1 MAVKHARA
9 NSPHEKK
16 ADCSWR
22 RRRNNKKKKRSVLP
36 YACRAA
42 HRTCNRCGW
51 KGSSSQLALGVS
63 AALLSCSH
71 ALHPLGLRRLS
82 SEKDIVAASQTI
94 GLGSG
99 GGGTNL
105 EQGQRW
111 LELPKIQNRRAKRQ
125 TKQKE
130 RDGEREKREENRRG
144 GRMQQLAKVEG
155 PGQGLSALSILSINL
170 SRLLACLW
178 RRPRQRPLPA
188 PNDSHQSHRQQQQQQ

>member
-22 RRRNNKKKKRSVLP
+22 RRRNNKKKRSVLP

-82 SEKDIVAASQTI
+82 SEKDIVVPRAWPR
-94 GLGSG
+94 
-99 GGGTNL
+99 N
-105 EQGQRW
+105 R
-111 LELPKIQNRRAKRQ
+111 PKRRY
-125 TKQKE
+125 
-130 RDGEREKREENRRG
+130 
-144 GRMQQLAKVEG
+144 
-155 PGQGLSALSILSINL
+155 IYI
-170 SRLLACLW
+170 
-178 RRPRQRPLPA
+178 
-188 PNDSHQSHRQQQQQQ
+188 